1 MGRNMVIT
9 MRAFMWTAVLSV
21 FAFGAA
27 HAQDMPKGDAKA
39 GLAGYQKFGCYSCHG
54 IVGQGTLRDGPRLN
68 AAALGYPA
76 ILAQLRTPRYEM
88 PAYTAVQISD
98 SGVADIYA
106 YLSSIPTAPDAK
118 TIKALQ

>member
-1 MGRNMVIT
+1 MGASRRAAAGLLRTREWEMGRNMVIT
-9 MRAFMWTAVLSV
+9 IRAFMWTAVLSV

-27 HAQDMPKGDAKA
+27 HAQDIPKGDAKA

-88 PAYTAVQISD
+88 PCAP
-98 SGVADIYA
+98 
-106 YLSSIPTAPDAK
+106 SS
-118 TIKALQ
+118 